1 MGKDRIQID
10 GEWYVKE
17 STITSTS
24 TNTLTPLIE
33 IDENAPTFFRGCVFE
48 DDTFCFE
55 ATNLTDKDGDIYG
68 GLEIEVTNKNEPD
81 WQNKPKEYIDNE
93 AFLIGLLDND
103 KEATHEILKFLD
115 VSQAHYLTAFV
126 KFLRDR
132 GWFSS

>member
-1 MGKDRIQID
+1 MSKDRIQID

-17 STITSTS
+17 STLTS
-24 TNTLTPLIE
+24 TNTNTLALPIE
-33 IDENAPTFFRGCVFE
+33 IDESEPTFFRGCVFE

-68 GLEIEVTNKNEPD
+68 GLEIEVTNKKEPD

-93 AFLIGLLDND
+93 KFLVSLLDND
-103 KEATHEILKFLD
+103 EESIDEVLKFLD
-115 VSQAHYLTAFV
+115 ASQASYLIAFV

-132 GWFSS
+132 GWVSN